1 MVQGVPLVTM
11 DKGVA
16 ENMLAR
22 ACTAGFD
29 LPGEVSLLPG
39 PLLLTRVAKHVQSGK
54 TDPHKPTRSRF
65 PSHEE
70 VDARDA
76 DTMDER
82 SKTPFKGVTDI
93 SSLSA
98 AMTLKLEAV
107 AVCTVGIL
115 VPPGVET
122 DPKGGGFV
130 LTAGMHKRMLQHL
143 AATATRMRGDA
154 AGFYTHWRINQ
165 DLLADHTR
173 TMDFNLAYAKVRLPS
188 GLFLA
193 CVSHAASFVILLA
206 LACTYRLPRCSASV
220 QVLAHSATALE
231 TRRAVVLEREAVSMF
246 TKGTAP
252 APAAAQSQA
261 VASPSGQKSKS
272 AMKRERKAAGR
283 GGGTSPPGPTPPKQ
297 GKQPKPPPT
306 PPPTAP
312 AGYPPYG
319 YYPPPPYYP
328 SATAVP
334 PPTPPPGAPPG
345 RVHYQQMVGGNPA
358 NPQKCKDFAKP
369 RKPGEI
375 DECAKIRRECM
386 FSHS

>member
-1 MVQGVPLVTM
+1 MCESCGVV
-11 DKGVA
+11 
-16 ENMLAR
+16 
-22 ACTAGFD
+22 
-29 LPGEVSLLPG
+29 
-39 PLLLTRVAKHVQSGK
+39 
-54 TDPHKPTRSRF
+54 
-65 PSHEE
+65 
-70 VDARDA
+70 RD
-76 DTMDER
+76 T
-82 SKTPFKGVTDI
+82 F
-93 SSLSA
+93 
-98 AMTLKLEAV
+98 
-107 AVCTVGIL
+107 
-115 VPPGVET
+115 
-122 DPKGGGFV
+122 
-130 LTAGMHKRMLQHL
+130 
-143 AATATRMRGDA
+143 
-154 AGFYTHWRINQ
+154 
-165 DLLADHTR
+165 
-173 TMDFNLAYAKVRLPS
+173 
-188 GLFLA
+188 
-193 CVSHAASFVILLA
+193 A

-283 GGGTSPPGPTPPKQ
+283 GGGLPGPTPPKQ